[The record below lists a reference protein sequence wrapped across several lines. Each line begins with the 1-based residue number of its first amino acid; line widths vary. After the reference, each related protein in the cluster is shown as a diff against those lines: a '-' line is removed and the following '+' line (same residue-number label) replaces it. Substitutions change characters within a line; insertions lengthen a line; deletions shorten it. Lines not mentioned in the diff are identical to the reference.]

1 MCLGDCFYK
10 VVSLTTFHS
19 GRLLFFIVGCPLRM
33 RAVDE
38 LPVMQ
43 LFRLIASSLIYS
55 GVSTAT
61 YLLYSG
67 VSTTTLSSPL
77 RKLSIKFGR
86 TSSEGHHRG
95 HRKGLTTFQ
104 VIPYH
109 LSRTHSKSFIL
120 TWQLQRWDAAL
131 TSNGCDILQHL
142 MHVNSTQCVVQ

>member
-95 HRKGLTTFQ
+95 YRKGLTTFQ

-109 LSRTHSKSFIL
+109 LSRALIQNRSSSPGSSNVGT
-120 TWQLQRWDAAL
+120 QLSQVTGA
-131 TSNGCDILQHL
+131 TYYN
-142 MHVNSTQCVVQ
+142 T